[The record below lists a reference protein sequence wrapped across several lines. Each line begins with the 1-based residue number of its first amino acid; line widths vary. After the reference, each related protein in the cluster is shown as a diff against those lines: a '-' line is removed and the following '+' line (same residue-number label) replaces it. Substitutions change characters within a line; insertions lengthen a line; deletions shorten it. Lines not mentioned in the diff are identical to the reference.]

1 MYLYSAYAPQLA
13 AQLSLN
19 ATSTSFIGMVGNLG
33 MAMTGPLAGVVV
45 DKKGPKFPVLI
56 GAIAT
61 FVGYSIIK
69 KCYQDKIDTVGIL
82 AAALLLVGAGS
93 TFTFSA
99 VVKCAALNFPNA
111 RGFATS
117 VPMAAFGLSAFFL
130 STIASIYM
138 SGDTFKFLQLLSFLP
153 STLFLVSL
161 YFIRFPH
168 VAQTT
173 ENIELEPV
181 TDVDHDIGTKH
192 KQEDIHGSQLLR
204 NRLFWSHFLVMGV
217 LAGIGQMY
225 IYSCGYVVRALL
237 GNADAVAV
245 QRTQSV
251 QVGLISLSSFG
262 GRLLSGSLSDYL
274 SHKIRYQRT
283 WLLVGA
289 GGISLLAQI
298 AGLTI
303 QDASQLWIISMATGI
318 AYGICYGS
326 YPTIVGDSFG
336 MKHFSQN
343 WGLLALSPV
352 SASYMFNMLFGYY
365 YDINSTTD
373 TDGHQTC
380 TLGRACYSSA
390 FKITILGALFV
401 IFMALESILI
411 NRKR

>member
-33 MAMTGPLAGVVV
+33 MAMTGPLAGIVV
-45 DKKGPKFPVLI
+45 DRKGPKFPVLI

-69 KCYQDKIDTVGIL
+69 ACYRDKIDTVGIL
-82 AAALLLVGAGS
+82 AAALLVVGAGS

-138 SGDTFKFLQLLSFLP
+138 PGDTFRFLQLLSFLP
-153 STLFLVSL
+153 SMLFLVSL
-161 YFIRFPH
+161 YFIRFPP
-168 VAQTT
+168 VAQTP
-173 ENIELEPV
+173 ESIEMD
-181 TDVDHDIGTKH
+181 DVDHDRPK
-192 KQEDIHGSQLLR
+192 KQDDKDVYGSQLLR

-274 SHKIRYQRT
+274 NNNLRYQRT

-289 GGISLLAQI
+289 GTISLFAQT

-373 TDGHQTC
+373 NDGHQTC

>member
-45 DKKGPKFPVLI
+45 DRKGPKVPVII

-61 FVGYSIIK
+61 FLGYNIIK
-69 KCYQDKIDTVGIL
+69 ACYRDKIDTVGIL

-138 SGDTFKFLQLLSFLP
+138 PGDTFRFLQLLSLLP
-153 STLFLVSL
+153 SALFMVSL
-161 YFIRFPH
+161 YFIRFPP
-168 VAQTT
+168 VAHTPET
-173 ENIELEPV
+173 IELD
-181 TDVDHDIGTKH
+181 DVDHDIGA
-192 KQEDIHGSQLLR
+192 KQKKQDDRDIHGSQLLR

-237 GNADAVAV
+237 GSADAVAV

-274 SHKIRYQRT
+274 NNKLRYQRT

-289 GGISLLAQI
+289 GAISLFAQT

-303 QDASQLWIISMATGI
+303 QDASQLWVISIVTGV

-352 SASYMFNMLFGYY
+352 SASYIFNMLFGYY

-373 TDGHQTC
+373 TYGHQTC

-411 NRKR
+411 NRKG